1 MHRNCLRNSVG
12 KYSFGK
18 IDIKIGES
26 MELKQ
31 DFIER
36 MDRTSERRSVPDS
49 QNSCYLGYGKWC
61 ESSRI
66 FYSDTTSGNQL
77 GTGAVTIPVYWAVEV
92 PKQGG
97 GNRSLTIP
105 PPRLLSLYIL
115 RPVGLLFPLFLP
127 QDTVNALSDFLGF
140 FYFLFQC
147 KIPLIKRF
155 PLGGQLGVF
164 FFPCLCRDCGLAVH
178 HAFEIIFRRCE

>member
-49 QNSCYLGYGKWC
+49 QNSGYYEYEKWC
-61 ESSRI
+61 KG
-66 FYSDTTSGNQL
+66 SGVFHSNRRTLSWDRL
-77 GTGAVTIPVYWAVEV
+77 GTGIVTIPV
-92 PKQGG
+92 
-97 GNRSLTIP
+97 
-105 PPRLLSLYIL
+105 
-115 RPVGLLFPLFLP
+115 
-127 QDTVNALSDFLGF
+127 
-140 FYFLFQC
+140 
-147 KIPLIKRF
+147 
-155 PLGGQLGVF
+155 
-164 FFPCLCRDCGLAVH
+164 
-178 HAFEIIFRRCE
+178 